1 MSETSPTKGT
11 KGSKLG
17 KRKLAELRAELES
30 DREALR
36 AQVTRLEAEFA
47 EESQTRPSSD
57 DEVDTGSA
65 TSERERTMSL
75 ARHAR
80 GQLALI
86 EEALERVEAGTYGVC
101 VTCGQG
107 IDPDRL
113 EARPQSVQCM
123 TCQRASERGR

>member
-1 MSETSPTKGT
+1 MSETRPSKGA
-11 KGSKLG
+11 KLG
-17 KRKLAELRAELES
+17 KRKLAALRAELDQ
-30 DREALR
+30 DRQALL
-36 AQVTRLEAEFA
+36 AQIARLEAEFA

-75 ARHAR
+75 TRHAR
-80 GQLALI
+80 GQLALTD
-86 EEALERVEAGTYGVC
+86 EALERMDAGTYGVC
-101 VTCGQG
+101 VSCGEH

-123 TCQRASERGR
+123 PCQRNTERGR

>member
-1 MSETSPTKGT
+1 MSETRAKS
-11 KGSKLG
+11 SKLG
-17 KRKLAELRAELES
+17 KRKLAELRTELDS
-30 DREALR
+30 DREVLR
-36 AQVTRLEAEFA
+36 AQITRLEAEFA

-75 ARHAR
+75 TRHAR
-80 GQLALI
+80 SQLAMI
-86 EEALERVEAGTYGVC
+86 EEALGRMDDGTYGVC
-101 VTCGQG
+101 VSCGDA

-123 TCQRASERGR
+123 PCQRASERGR